1 VVQNAGNTNTFY
13 IGISWVVKCGFVIQK
28 DGSNCLIGRGAMG
41 SEFGRMS
48 LIGGT
53 VTAVTECNCR
63 SNSLVEWV
71 GFTEWREQYLVD
83 QIIIKI
89 ETMTG

>member
-1 VVQNAGNTNTFY
+1 
-13 IGISWVVKCGFVIQK
+13 
-28 DGSNCLIGRGAMG
+28 MG

>member
-1 VVQNAGNTNTFY
+1 
-13 IGISWVVKCGFVIQK
+13 
-28 DGSNCLIGRGAMG
+28 MG

-83 QIIIKI
+83 QDIIKI
-89 ETMTG
+89 KTMTGGKLTWLYCRVKVPNMQQHTSD